1 MAGSA
6 AQGEGAPAPRRGL
19 PPPLDSLPQ
28 RGRLACLPSLAPENS
43 PLCKSNMPLL
53 SPLLQEDIFEWHFVI
68 RGAWDSEF
76 EVCRVLRGS
85 AGGLRPAVKGF
96 CAAVQHWLLALELRV
111 VQPTCWQGLAPK
123 AAAARVPAPPLL
135 PPPTLLHAF
144 PFAVMP
150 VLQGGIYHG
159 RILMPAEYPFK
170 PPAFVMLT
178 PSGRFETGVKIWCVA
193 AAAAARLA
201 NACIACGPSR
211 THFGMARQG
220 L

>member
-1 MAGSA
+1 MAFRH
-6 AQGEGAPAPRRGL
+6 PWRLGL
-19 PPPLDSLPQ
+19 
-28 RGRLACLPSLAPENS
+28 G
-43 PLCKSNMPLL
+43 
-53 SPLLQEDIFEWHFVI
+53 I
-68 RGAWDSEF
+68 RGALGRVRALGVWSLPRLPCQHTLPCI
-76 EVCRVLRGS
+76 VCTSRHD
-85 AGGLRPAVKGF
+85 AGRAPAG
-96 CAAVQHWLLALELRV
+96 AQ
-111 VQPTCWQGLAPK
+111 APHR
-123 AAAARVPAPPLL
+123 RVPAPPAARHAASNLQSLL
-135 PPPTLLHAF
+135 L
-144 PFAVMP
+144 
-150 VLQGGIYHG
+150 LQGGIYHG